1 MHFIHNKKFLW
12 DHGRSPVLS
21 GIGNRDEGSKEE
33 VIIKLDASFLLTKL
47 CTLVN
52 K

>member
-1 MHFIHNKKFLW
+1 MHFIHNKKILW
-12 DHGRSPVLS
+12 DHGRSTVLS

-33 VIIKLDASFLLTKL
+33 VKIKLDASFLLTKL